1 MIGSVEAL
9 QAAKYNL
16 EKHYAVVG
24 LASDL
29 ERSLAV
35 MESYLPRYFSGAVS
49 IYRRLPKTEFGQ
61 EFRSNEAAVV
71 VANASDAVKAVASA
85 AHPSSLLIIS
95 KEANAILSRNMSLEI
110 DFYNFAQQRLL
121 AQHRDGCR
129 IFCVLRS
136 KSLEL
141 LMNSLCLC

>member
-9 QAAKYNL
+9 QAAKFNL

-29 ERSLAV
+29 EMSLAV

>member
-29 ERSLAV
+29 EMSLAV